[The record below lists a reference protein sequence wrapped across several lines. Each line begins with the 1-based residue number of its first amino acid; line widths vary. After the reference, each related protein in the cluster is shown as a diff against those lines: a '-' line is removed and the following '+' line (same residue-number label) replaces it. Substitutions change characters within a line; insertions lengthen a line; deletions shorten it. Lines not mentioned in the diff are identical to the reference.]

1 MWCCPKCLS
10 PVVFSDPH
18 RPWPPHS
25 ACDTCGFAAPLVDG
39 IPCLAPELADSP
51 LGSDLQ
57 HFSTLVK
64 FEQSNFWFVN
74 RARLITAL
82 IQKHFPRACDFFG
95 IGRGTGSVLLALRT
109 ALPQLILAGSDL
121 HSCGLAFA
129 RERLGPGVALLQMDA
144 RRIAARGQFDVIGA
158 FDVIEHV
165 AEDEQVLSEIFA
177 ALKPGGGTIIA
188 VPQHPWLWSPED
200 DAAFHQRRYER
211 GELESKLQKAG
222 FRVWNST
229 SFNCMLV
236 PLTVASR
243 LVMILRAR
251 HGIGHEPLAEL
262 KIGDQLNRALSS
274 VLRLEVIL
282 TCGGLRWLVG
292 GSRFVVAQRP

>member
-1 MWCCPKCLS
+1 MWCCPKCLV

-18 RPWPPHS
+18 RPWPPDW
-25 ACDTCGFAAPLVDG
+25 ACNACGFAVPFIDG
-39 IPCLAPELADSP
+39 IPCLAPEFIHTSV
-51 LGSDLQ
+51 GFDLQ

-74 RARLITAL
+74 RARLIVAL
-82 IQKHFPRACDFFG
+82 IQKHFPQARDLLE
-95 IGRGTGSVLLALRT
+95 IGSGTGSVLLALRT
-109 ALPQLILAGSDL
+109 ALPQLTLAGSEL
-121 HSCGLAFA
+121 HPRGLVFA
-129 RERLGPGVALLQMDA
+129 RQRLSPGVVLLQMDA
-144 RRIAARGQFDVIGA
+144 RRIAAREKFDVIGA

-177 ALKPGGGTIIA
+177 ALKPGGGTIIT

-200 DAAFHQRRYER
+200 DAAFHQRRYAR
-211 GELESKLQKAG
+211 GELEAKVEKAG

-229 SFNCMLV
+229 SFNFTLL
-236 PLTVASR
+236 PLMVASR

-262 KIGDQLNRALSS
+262 KVGDWLNRALSS
-274 VLRLEVIL
+274 VLRLEVSL
-282 TCGGLRWLVG
+282 TCAGFRWPVG

>member
-25 ACDTCGFAAPLVDG
+25 ACDKCEFAVPLVDG
-39 IPCLAPELADSP
+39 IPCLAPELADTP
-51 LGSDLQ
+51 LGFDLQ
-57 HFSTLVK
+57 HFSTLMK

-74 RARLITAL
+74 RARLITSL
-82 IQKHFPRACDFFG
+82 IQKYFPEACDFLE
-95 IGRGTGSVLLALRT
+95 IGCGTGSVLLALQT

-129 RERLGPGVALLQMDA
+129 RQRLGPGVVLLQMDA

-200 DAAFHQRRYER
+200 DAAFHQRRYAR
-211 GELESKLQKAG
+211 GELETKLEKAG

-229 SFNCMLV
+229 SFNCMLL
-236 PLTVASR
+236 PLMVASR

-262 KIGDQLNRALSS
+262 KIGGRLNRALSS
-274 VLRLEVIL
+274 VLSLEVIL
-282 TCGGLRWLVG
+282 TCAGLRWPAG